1 MHVIKTKK
9 RAIVLALIVI
19 LLFMGFFCYLFKGTH
34 TFTLTDD
41 SSKDSYIKSE
51 QIQPLFGTVK
61 VWGTQDTD
69 VCFTDVENPE
79 IQYKIGY
86 ITPGLTETIK
96 LEKGRWYY
104 VEGAG
109 EITVRMVNVRV
120 Q

>member
-1 MHVIKTKK
+1 MSVTKTKK
-9 RAIVLALIVI
+9 RVIVLECVAL
-19 LLFMGFFCYLFKGTH
+19 LLLMGAFCYRYRRSH
-34 TFTLTDD
+34 TFTLTDNY
-41 SSKDSYIKSE
+41 SKDSYIKSE

-109 EITVRMVNVRV
+109 EITVRMVNVRM